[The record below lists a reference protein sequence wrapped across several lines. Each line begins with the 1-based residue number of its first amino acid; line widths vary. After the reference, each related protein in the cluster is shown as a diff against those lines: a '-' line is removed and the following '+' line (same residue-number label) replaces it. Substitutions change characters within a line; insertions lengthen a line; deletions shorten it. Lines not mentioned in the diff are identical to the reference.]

1 MALKIDKEKTRKN
14 IAFIL
19 ERLKTDVDADL
30 LNEYRAVFRKE
41 ISLSRRSWVAAYLL
55 MQLEQGDSERAG
67 RSRKPQRETRYAGK
81 QAEAAGKAHERRG
94 ENRDEPR
101 QYPLAEEDSIRLFI
115 NIGRSRRVFPREI
128 LGFIN
133 AKVGTPRED
142 IGSIRILDNYSFIQ
156 VRTTIADSII
166 EGLNGQSFR
175 GKIISISYAKNRKD
189 EDGENSSQ
197 DESDNGRAYTETT
210 VNGSAY
216 PETGRDYSEESDT
229 GFSEQEQ
236 DQPDKEDI

>member
-1 MALKIDKEKTRKN
+1 MISKIDKEKTRKN

-19 ERLKTDVDADL
+19 ERLKTDADADL

-67 RSRKPQRETRYAGK
+67 RGRKPQRETRYTGK
-81 QAEAAGKAHERRG
+81 QAEGKAHEKKG

-156 VRTTIADSII
+156 VRTTAADSII

-175 GKIISISYAKNRKD
+175 GKILGISYAKSRKD

-197 DESDNGRAYTETT
+197 DESNGKAYTETN
-210 VNGSAY
+210 VNSPAY
-216 PETGRDYSEESDT
+216 PEEESDT